1 MRDIFYNTND
11 VGSEDWKA
19 KLNEGELSEWNW
31 IGNNKQEIEKHREE
45 FGLNDGWYLGR
56 LLYALSFKGGG
67 DESGDYTKEDYTEG
81 YAKFEDNLE
90 LIKNKDLQLELYEES
105 TILYSLLQ
113 HRGILKD
120 LGQDKEVIHSLIN
133 RNQKL
138 LDSVKLDKNNIIT
151 PKRYNHT
158 IAVFRRAD
166 FLFYQMKAEKF
177 QTNHS
182 ILYVYKL
189 YNQYKLEGYYEV
201 DSGEWGYEHPLFKR
215 IQQQRLRALKQFKH
229 RLTYT

>member
-31 IGNNKQEIEKHREE
+31 IGNNKQEIEKHRDE

-56 LLYALSFKGGG
+56 LLYSLSFKGGS

-81 YAKFEDNLE
+81 YAKYEDNVE
-90 LIKNKDLQLELYEES
+90 LNNNTELQFELYEK
-105 TILYSLLQ
+105 INKLYSLLS
-113 HRGILKD
+113 HKGLLID
-120 LGQDKEVIHSLIN
+120 LGKNEKDIHSLIN
-133 RNQKL
+133 QCQKY
-138 LDSVKLDKNNIIT
+138 LDSVKMSKDNIIT

-158 IAVFRRAD
+158 TAVYRRTG
-166 FLFYQMKAEKF
+166 FLFFQMKVEKF

-215 IQQQRLRALKQFKH
+215 IQEQRLQALKHFKH
-229 RLTYT
+229 RLTNS